1 MCKLIS
7 WIEKNYKNYFLTG
20 KQVYESPTGEALKK
34 WSSNIEED
42 KTGHGAIR
50 FYYELE
56 GGRERECTNFS
67 TPDNFP
73 ADIVLAIKNGEMR
86 GMGTAKGLLLPA
98 LDEDYQAKRKPLYED
113 YQAKRKPLDE
123 DYQAKRNALDGDY
136 QAKRKPLDEDY
147 QAKCKPLDEDY
158 QAKCKPLYEDY
169 QAKRKPLD
177 EDYQAKC
184 KPLYDKFWDLFADP
198 ANRAEAWR

>member
-98 LDEDYQAKRKPLYED
+98 LDEDYQAKRKPL
-113 YQAKRKPLDE
+113 DE

-136 QAKRKPLDEDY
+136 QAK
-147 QAKCKPLDEDY
+147 CKPLDEDY
-158 QAKCKPLYEDY
+158 QAKRKPLYEDY
-169 QAKRKPLD
+169 QAKRKPLY